1 MTLLSSYLPSVALE
15 LLVVQKY
22 LNLWISG
29 TKVLKFVALKCLFLR
44 EPTTVLGFLRT
55 QTGDDELVGVRAC
68 RL

>member
-15 LLVVQKY
+15 LLVLLKY

-29 TKVLKFVALKCLFLR
+29 TKVLKFEALQCLFSR
-44 EPTTVLGFLRT
+44 EPTTVLICES
-55 QTGDDELVGVRAC
+55 TGDDELVGVRAC